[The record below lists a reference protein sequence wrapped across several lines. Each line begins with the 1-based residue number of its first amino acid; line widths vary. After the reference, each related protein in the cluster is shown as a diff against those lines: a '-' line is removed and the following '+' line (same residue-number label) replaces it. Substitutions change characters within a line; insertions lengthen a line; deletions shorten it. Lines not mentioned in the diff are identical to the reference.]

1 MWSTYYYLWGTDKY
15 LWGTDKSQLTNLCGV
30 LTYPCGV
37 PGTCHIYGALT
48 NPCGVLTNPFGVL
61 TMSTRWLTMFWTHSS
76 TVSLPAFSVTSGS
89 SGDSYIWSTPVNPT
103 MYRVLFT
110 LQSLKLRDLSPTLS
124 LHQTIYQ
131 FLSKNISLTFD
142 FSSSGLLVEALDIS
156 FLTNLNGG
164 VHKTLHKLQSR
175 CFMELSSS
183 LTILQK

>member
-1 MWSTYYYLWGTDKY
+1 MWSTDKSLWSTDKS
-15 LWGTDKSQLTNLCGV
+15 LWGTDKSLWGIDNICGV
-30 LTYPCGV
+30 Q
-37 PGTCHIYGALT
+37 T
-48 NPCGVLTNPFGVL
+48 NPCGVL

-76 TVSLPAFSVTSGS
+76 TVSLPAFNVTSGS
-89 SGDSYIWSTPVNPT
+89 SGDSYIWSTPVNPI
-103 MYRVLFT
+103 MYRVLCT
-110 LQSLKLRDLSPTLS
+110 LQILKLRVRSPTLS
-124 LHQTIYQ
+124 LHQTICQ